1 MKFPTT
7 KFIACASTDQTRYVL
22 NGAYF
27 DVENKR
33 LVVTD
38 GRRMVL
44 LPAEPEPGDVS
55 GIVPTEAVTEALR
68 LAKKPKGKKTGSDPD
83 GGLAGITINGVV
95 KLRNGAEFP
104 KVEGIYPNYAQV
116 IPDYVKLRMQEK
128 RTEEE
133 QTVVDR
139 ALDERTTIAFNARM
153 LFEMAQAMG
162 SDSVVLE
169 MVKSKDGGGGVNP
182 MPEIVVRPGN
192 NEAVHGA
199 VGVLMPMRMS

>member
-7 KFIACASTDQTRYVL
+7 KFITCASTDQTRYVL

-44 LPAEPEPGDVS
+44 LPVEVEPGDVS

-68 LAKKPKGKKTGSDPD
+68 LAKKSKGTGPD
-83 GGLAGITINGVV
+83 GGLAGISINGVV

-104 KVEGIYPNYAQV
+104 KVDGVYPNYNQV

-128 RTEEE
+128 RTEGE
-133 QTVVDR
+133 QATVDGS
-139 ALDERTTIAFNARM
+139 LNERTTVAFNARL
-153 LFEMAQAMG
+153 LFEIAQAMG

-169 MVKSKDGGGGVNP
+169 LVKSKKECAGVDPN
-182 MPEIVVRPGN
+182 EIIVARPASDK
-192 NEAVHGA
+192 ESVHGA
-199 VGVLMPMRMS
+199 VGVLMPMRLS